1 MQWFDLESPISDTFQ
16 SLGPLW
22 TATETGSMW
31 RECIRKKKKEK
42 DPMFHEHW
50 QQLRSKSNSPP
61 SKSFR
66 EGESSAA
73 QTIYTCGARV
83 SIYIVHSR
91 LILAPSPPPPYHW
104 LYSPPVDVVSSI
116 ALWKGLLLAFGRFV
130 GRSFYERRFSL

>member
-1 MQWFDLESPISDTFQ
+1 MLRIKRCSGLIW
-16 SLGPLW
+16 SLLFLTLFRVYLAPLW
-22 TATETGSMW
+22 TTVTGSMW
-31 RECIRKKKKEK
+31 RECIRKKKEK

-61 SKSFR
+61 SKSFS

-73 QTIYTCGARV
+73 QTSIRAARG
-83 SIYIVHSR
+83 YLYSR
-91 LILAPSPPPPYHW
+91 LILAPPPPPYHW

-130 GRSFYERRFSL
+130 RSFYERRFSL

>member
-22 TATETGSMW
+22 TTETGSMW

-73 QTIYTCGARV
+73 QTMYTCGARL
-83 SIYIVHSR
+83 YLHSR
-91 LILAPSPPPPYHW
+91 LILAPQPYHW

-130 GRSFYERRFSL
+130 RSFYERRFSL